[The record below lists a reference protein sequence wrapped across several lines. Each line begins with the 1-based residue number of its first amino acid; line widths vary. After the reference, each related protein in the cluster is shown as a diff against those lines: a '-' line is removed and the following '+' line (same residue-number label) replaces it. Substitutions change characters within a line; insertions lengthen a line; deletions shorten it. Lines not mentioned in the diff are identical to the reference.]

1 MKQNTFT
8 PITEDNTLLM
18 QFVTKSLLELGI
30 KPNLK
35 GFKYL
40 KEAIYLHS
48 DIIYTNKRVN
58 YIYTVIAEKFG
69 VSAGSV
75 TRAISA
81 SINISW
87 SGNTL
92 NRSHKLFESAYIDAD
107 YPPSNTLFIATM
119 AEIVKLSIGKS
130 RLTGNLMTI

>member
-1 MKQNTFT
+1 MNNQLLSPT
-8 PITEDNTLLM
+8 TENETLLM
-18 QFVTKSLLELGI
+18 QYITKSLLELGI

-40 KEAIYLHS
+40 KEAIYLLP
-48 DIIYTNKRVN
+48 DIIYTNKRFN
-58 YIYTVIAEKFG
+58 YIYTVIAERYG
-69 VSAGSV
+69 VSAESV

-107 YPPSNTLFIATM
+107 YPPGNTVFIATM
-119 AEIVKLSIGKS
+119 AEVIKLTIGKIRTTS
-130 RLTGNLMTI
+130 NILEL

>member
-1 MKQNTFT
+1 MNNQLLSPT
-8 PITEDNTLLM
+8 TENDTLLM
-18 QFVTKSLLELGI
+18 QFITKSLLELGL

-35 GFKYL
+35 GFNYI
-40 KEAIYLHS
+40 KEAIILYPE
-48 DIIYTNKRVN
+48 IIRTNQRFN
-58 YIYTVIAEKFG
+58 YIYTVIAEKYG
-69 VSAGSV
+69 VSAESV

-107 YPPSNTLFIATM
+107 YPPGNTMFIATM
-119 AEIVKLSIGKS
+119 SEVIKLTYNRQKNHC
-130 RLTGNLMTI
+130 L

>member
-1 MKQNTFT
+1 MNQNTLT
-8 PITEDNTLLM
+8 PITENNTLLM
-18 QFVTKSLLELGI
+18 QFITKSLLELGM

-35 GFKYL
+35 GFNYL

-48 DIIYTNKRVN
+48 DIIYTNKRFN

-92 NRSHKLFESAYIDAD
+92 NRSHKLFESAYIDSD
-107 YPPSNTLFIATM
+107 YPPSNTVFIATM
-119 AEIVKLSIGKS
+119 AEVIKLTIGKK
-130 RLTGNLMTI
+130 

>member
-1 MKQNTFT
+1 MNNQLLSPT
-8 PITEDNTLLM
+8 TENETLLM
-18 QFVTKSLLELGI
+18 QFITKSLLELGI

-35 GFKYL
+35 GFNYL
-40 KEAIYLHS
+40 KEAIYLHP
-48 DIIYTNKRVN
+48 DIIYTNKRFN
-58 YIYTVIAEKFG
+58 YIYTVIAEKYG

-92 NRSHKLFESAYIDAD
+92 NRSHKLFESAYIDSD
-107 YPPSNTLFIATM
+107 YPPSNTVFIATM
-119 AEIVKLSIGKS
+119 AEVIKLTYNRQKNHC
-130 RLTGNLMTI
+130 L

>member
-1 MKQNTFT
+1 MNQNALT
-8 PITEDNTLLM
+8 PTTENGTLLM
-18 QFVTKSLLELGI
+18 QNISKSLLEFGM

-35 GFKYL
+35 GFNYL

-48 DIIYTNKRVN
+48 DIIYTNKRFN
-58 YIYTVIAEKFG
+58 CIYTVIAEKYG

-75 TRAISA
+75 IRAISA

-87 SGNTL
+87 YSNIL

-107 YPPSNTLFIATM
+107 YPPINTVFIATM
-119 AEIVKLSIGKS
+119 AEVIKLTFKNENY
-130 RLTGNLMTI
+130 LCL

>member
-1 MKQNTFT
+1 MNNQLLSPT
-8 PITEDNTLLM
+8 TENETLLM
-18 QFVTKSLLELGI
+18 QYITKSLLELGM

-35 GFKYL
+35 GFNYL
-40 KEAIYLHS
+40 KEAVYLHS
-48 DIIYTNKRVN
+48 DIIFTNKRFN
-58 YIYTVIAEKFG
+58 YIYTAIAEKYG

-92 NRSHKLFESAYIDAD
+92 NRSHKLFERVYIDAD
-107 YPPSNTLFIATM
+107 YPPGNTVFIATM
-119 AEIVKLSIGKS
+119 AEVIKLTYNRQKNHC
-130 RLTGNLMTI
+130 L

>member
-1 MKQNTFT
+1 MNNQLLSPTAEN
-8 PITEDNTLLM
+8 DTLLM
-18 QFVTKSLLELGI
+18 QYITKSLLELGI

-48 DIIYTNKRVN
+48 DIIYTNKRFN
-58 YIYTVIAEKFG
+58 YIYTVIAERYG

-92 NRSHKLFESAYIDAD
+92 NRSHKLFESAYINAD
-107 YPPSNTLFIATM
+107 YPPSNTVFIATM
-119 AEIVKLSIGKS
+119 AELIKLTIGKS
-130 RLTGNLMTI
+130 RTNSNVLEL

>member
-1 MKQNTFT
+1 MNQNTLT
-8 PITEDNTLLM
+8 PTTENESLRM
-18 QFVTKSLLELGI
+18 QYITKSLLELGM

-35 GFKYL
+35 GFNYL
-40 KEAIYLHS
+40 KKAIYLHP
-48 DIIYTNKRVN
+48 DIIYTNQRFN
-58 YIYTVIAEKFG
+58 YIYTVIAERYA

-107 YPPSNTLFIATM
+107 YPPSNTVFIATM
-119 AEIVKLSIGKS
+119 AEVIKLTYNRQKNHC
-130 RLTGNLMTI
+130 L